1 MNHADRVSL
10 LLQYVKE
17 EPENPFNIYALALE
31 YQNQDKEKAS
41 FYFNKL
47 LKEHKSYLPTYYH
60 AALLFAALDQAE
72 KAEKTFLDGIALAD
86 KLDDSHAKRELQN
99 AYLNFQLDED

>member
-1 MNHADRVSL
+1 MDRIRE
-10 LLQYVKE
+10 LLQFAKE

-47 LKEHKSYLPTYYH
+47 LEEHKNYLPTYYH
-60 AALLFAALDQAE
+60 AAAFYASEGNISLANKLY
-72 KAEKTFLDGIALAD
+72 LDGIALA
-86 KLDDSHAKRELQN
+86 KRQNNQHAKKELDN
-99 AYLNFQLDED
+99 AYLNFQLENE

>member
-1 MNHADRVSL
+1 MNNMDRIRE
-10 LLQYVKE
+10 LLQYAKE

-60 AALLFAALDQAE
+60 AAAFFASEGNTSLANSLYLE
-72 KAEKTFLDGIALAD
+72 GIALAE
-86 KLDDSHAKRELQN
+86 KQNNQHARKELKN
-99 AYLNFQLDED
+99 AYLNFQFEND

>member
-1 MNHADRVSL
+1 MEPLDRLKEL
-10 LLQYVKE
+10 LHYAE
-17 EPENPFNIYALALE
+17 TEPQNPFNYYALALE

-60 AALLFAALDQAE
+60 AALFFSQQNDPDKAKQLFE
-72 KAEKTFLDGIALAD
+72 EGIALATVQNNQ
-86 KLDDSHAKRELQN
+86 HAKKELNN
-99 AYLNFQLDED
+99 AYLNFQYN